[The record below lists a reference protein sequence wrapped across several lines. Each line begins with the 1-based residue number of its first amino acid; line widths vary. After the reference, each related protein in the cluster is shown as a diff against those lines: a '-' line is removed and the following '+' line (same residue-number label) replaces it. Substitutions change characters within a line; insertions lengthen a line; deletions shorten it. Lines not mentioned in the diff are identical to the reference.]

1 MKLEKAIE
9 LIVNT
14 KSEQADKSL
23 NDFEKRVISSC
34 SKIHKQT
41 YFRSKRLILNKPASV
56 ESYVNAGLF
65 MKLNE
70 QHFLDEEKLKFKE
83 LQIRHI
89 DLFTFIELIK
99 GGKIADVYDNLIEL
113 FQNIIDFCPEGKEIR
128 RKKRI
133 SYQFLHENKIT
144 ETTSNSYFTRRPYT
158 DKILK
163 SIDIPEHQLVQ
174 ILLDYQSYLGNTEWR
189 NYIIQKEEELERKRN
204 TKKTFVQWLQA

>member
-1 MKLEKAIE
+1 MKLEKVIE

-23 NDFEKRVISSC
+23 NDFKKKVLD
-34 SKIHKQT
+34 HNQT
-41 YFRSKRLILNKPASV
+41 YFRSKRLILNKPVSV
-56 ESYVNAGLF
+56 KSYINAGLY

-99 GGKIADVYDNLIEL
+99 NDNITDKLTEL

-133 SYQFLHENKIT
+133 AYQFLQENKIT

-174 ILLDYQSYLGNTEWR
+174 ILLDYQSYLVNTEWR